1 MICLHC
7 LNWAQSSSIPLAGRH
22 GWDVARGSGGADEW
36 TLVGNVAA
44 VIAEIVAR
52 LHKGVEEIV
61 NVEELKTHIH
71 SELFGDRFPTSIP
84 ISEWKD
90 QHKKTVMRRAVK
102 VMQLSRTVR
111 QRDYSNAWGQIF
123 LNRAAG
129 AGVYRKRSFQ
139 FKWNKGEYG
148 IMSVIMIIVGSL
160 VTALLA
166 IGMIS
171 GVVMSA
177 IAVFRLITGQGY
189 YRQGDSGAKRILVSV
204 LCLSQRLLPSHRR
217 VFCSTGLSAPQSWD
231 LGRCWRTEPAG

>member
-102 VMQLSRTVR
+102 VMRYHEQS
-111 QRDYSNAWGQIF
+111 D
-123 LNRAAG
+123 
-129 AGVYRKRSFQ
+129 K
-139 FKWNKGEYG
+139 E
-148 IMSVIMIIVGSL
+148 IIQMLEDKFSL
-160 VTALLA
+160 TEQQA
-166 IGMIS
+166 
-171 GVVMSA
+171 
-177 IAVFRLITGQGY
+177 
-189 YRQGDSGAKRILVSV
+189 
-204 LCLSQRLLPSHRR
+204 
-217 VFCSTGLSAPQSWD
+217 QS
-231 LGRCWRTEPAG
+231 L